1 MKTMKRYIALRGC
14 LLAIMAAKAQND
26 TTLNR
31 NVTVE
36 REFRPVVQSAGKI
49 NQKPVIIETTLTT
62 HPAAYSDYNALLSP
76 AFNTNDLLSQPT
88 RFAEPT
94 PLHGYV
100 RAAIGHTNTL
110 FDFRYT
116 LNGLNQGGAVSRPH
130 QRETVA
136 KAGKAKD
143 QLDVYAN
150 HRAEWGRRANS
161 RTRLGFQFG
170 HSFSTC
176 QLYFGLE
183 GRNRFYTRHGRY
195 FDPATETLTIDKP
208 SQLLPEDKQT
218 TWGMDAFVGV
228 KSNKKQDFQYK
239 VQAGYTLFALP
250 QYATEHQVR
259 SLLNLGY
266 TMRRHRMGA
275 NLSAIN
281 AFITTDAVAD
291 SLYNPRHVIRME
303 PYYAYS
309 GKRFNIH
316 VGMNLD
322 LNIGRGQLLSGMEN
336 VSFAPS
342 PNVQMEG
349 QIAKEWLTIYG
360 DFRGKLSTGIYQA
373 YMESMPYRS
382 LSNGITSH
390 HPAGYIP
397 VDGTIGFH
405 IKPYRD
411 LLINIY
417 GGYAY
422 EINQI
427 TLIATAA
434 DFTGASGVFHR
445 TGDFVYAYSDYGRGK
460 IGADFHYH
468 YQDIIQIHLGGNY
481 YFWDCF
487 RHEAIPA
494 DYRQFFTDTDE
505 KIPADA
511 IFGRTNWDLHL
522 RIDGRID
529 EHWSLYSENFFSGKR
544 LALTTIGTKT
554 LKPTVILNLGCQYE
568 QDNWTTFLQLN
579 NYIHRHN
586 DIYYGY
592 QSEGI
597 NFLLGGSYKF

>member
-1 MKTMKRYIALRGC
+1 MKRYIALLGC
-14 LLAIMAAKAQND
+14 LLPFLAAMAQND

-62 HPAAYSDYNALLSP
+62 HPVAYSDYNALLSP

-143 QLDVYAN
+143 QLDVYAH

-281 AFITTDAVAD
+281 AFISTDAVAD

-390 HPAGYIP
+390 HASGYIP

-511 IFGRTNWDLHL
+511 IFGRANWDLHL

-554 LKPTVILNLGCQYE
+554 LKPTVTLNLGCQYE

>member
-1 MKTMKRYIALRGC
+1 MMKTMKRYIALWGC
-14 LLAIMAAKAQND
+14 LLAVMAAMAQTD

-36 REFRPVVQSAGKI
+36 REFQPVVQAAGKI
-49 NQKPVIIETTLTT
+49 NQKPAITETTLPE
-62 HPAAYSDYNALLSP
+62 HPVVYSDYNALLSP

-88 RFAEPT
+88 RFAEPE

-100 RAAIGHTNTL
+100 RGAFGHPNTL
-110 FDFRYT
+110 FDFRYM
-116 LNGLNQGGAVSRPH
+116 LNGLNNSG
-130 QRETVA
+130 
-136 KAGKAKD
+136 KKAKD
-143 QLDVYAN
+143 QLDVYAH
-150 HRAEWGRRANS
+150 HRAEWGRRADS
-161 RTRLGFQFG
+161 HTRLGLRFG

-183 GRNRFYTRHGRY
+183 GRNTFYTRHGRY
-195 FDPATETLTIDKP
+195 FDPTTETLTIDKP

-218 TWGMDAFVGV
+218 TWGVDTFVGV

-239 VQAGYTLFALP
+239 IQAGYTLFALP

-259 SLLNLGY
+259 SVLDLAY
-266 TMRRHRMGA
+266 KMSRHRIGL
-275 NLSAIN
+275 NLSAID
-281 AFITTDAVAD
+281 AFITTDQIID
-291 SLYNPRHVIRME
+291 SLYNPRHAIRIE
-303 PYYAYS
+303 PFYAYG
-309 GKRFNIH
+309 GKRFNLH
-316 VGMNLD
+316 AGVNLD
-322 LNIGRGQLLSGMEN
+322 LNIGRGQMMSGMEN

-342 PNVQMEG
+342 PNIQFEG
-349 QIAKEWLTIYG
+349 QIAKEWLTMYG
-360 DFRGKLSTGIYQA
+360 DIRGSFGTGIYQA

-382 LSNGITSH
+382 LERGITSH
-390 HPAGYIP
+390 HVAGYKP
-397 VDGTIGFH
+397 VDATVGFH

-422 EINQI
+422 EKNQI

-434 DFTGASGVFHR
+434 DFTGAVSGLSHR
-445 TGDFVYAYSDYGRGK
+445 TGDFVYAYSEYGRGK
-460 IGADFHYH
+460 IGANFHYH
-468 YQDIIQIHLGGNY
+468 YQDIIQINLGGNY
-481 YFWDCF
+481 YIWGCF
-487 RHEAIPA
+487 GHEDFGEKDNPPYQK
-494 DYRQFFTDTDE
+494 DYKKLLEKFYEDG
-505 KIPADA
+505 KIPEDA
-511 IFGRTNWDLHL
+511 IYGRANWDLHL

-529 EHWSLYSENFFSGKR
+529 EHWSLYSDNLFAGKR

-554 LKPTVILNLGCQYE
+554 LKPTVQLNLGCQYE
-568 QDNWTTFLQLN
+568 QDNWTAFLQLN

>member
-1 MKTMKRYIALRGC
+1 MMMKTMKRYIALWGC
-14 LLAIMAAKAQND
+14 LLAITAAMAQTD

-36 REFRPVVQSAGKI
+36 REFQPVMQSAGKI
-49 NQKPVIIETTLTT
+49 NQKPVITETTLPE
-62 HPAAYSDYNALLSP
+62 HPVVYSDYNALLSP
-76 AFNTNDLLSQPT
+76 AFNTNDLPSQPT

-100 RAAIGHTNTL
+100 RGAFGHTNTL
-110 FDFRYT
+110 FDFAYK
-116 LNGLNQGGAVSRPH
+116 LNGLNNSV
-130 QRETVA
+130 
-136 KAGKAKD
+136 KKAKD
-143 QLDVYAN
+143 QLEVYAN

-183 GRNRFYTRHGRY
+183 GRNRFYTRHGHY
-195 FDPATETLTIDKP
+195 FDPATETLTIEKP
-208 SQLLPEDKQT
+208 SQLQPEDKQT
-218 TWGMDAFVGV
+218 TWGVDAFVGV
-228 KSNKKQDFQYK
+228 KSNKKQDFQYQ

-259 SLLNLGY
+259 TMLNLGY
-266 TMRRHRMGA
+266 KMSRHRIGA
-275 NLSAIN
+275 NLSAID
-281 AFITTDAVAD
+281 AFISTDAVAD
-291 SLYNPRHVIRME
+291 SLYNPRHAIRIE
-303 PYYAYS
+303 PFYAYG

-316 VGMNLD
+316 AGVNLD
-322 LNIGRGQLLSGMEN
+322 LNIGRGQLLSGNEN
-336 VSFAPS
+336 ISFAPS
-342 PNVQMEG
+342 PNIQFEG

-434 DFTGASGVFHR
+434 DFTGASGAFHR

-460 IGADFHYH
+460 VGADFHYH
-468 YQDIIQIHLGGNY
+468 YQDIVKINLGGNY

-505 KIPADA
+505 KMPDDA
-511 IFGRTNWDLHL
+511 IFGRTNWDVHL

>member
-1 MKTMKRYIALRGC
+1 M
-14 LLAIMAAKAQND
+14 
-26 TTLNR
+26 
-31 NVTVE
+31 
-36 REFRPVVQSAGKI
+36 
-49 NQKPVIIETTLTT
+49 
-62 HPAAYSDYNALLSP
+62 
-76 AFNTNDLLSQPT
+76 
-88 RFAEPT
+88 
-94 PLHGYV
+94 
-100 RAAIGHTNTL
+100 
-110 FDFRYT
+110 
-116 LNGLNQGGAVSRPH
+116 
-130 QRETVA
+130 
-136 KAGKAKD
+136 
-143 QLDVYAN
+143 
-150 HRAEWGRRANS
+150 
-161 RTRLGFQFG
+161 
-170 HSFSTC
+170 
-176 QLYFGLE
+176 E

-390 HPAGYIP
+390 HASGYIP

-427 TLIATAA
+427 TLIATAV
-434 DFTGASGVFHR
+434 DFTGTSGVFHR

-487 RHEAIPA
+487 RHEAMPA
-494 DYRQFFTDTDE
+494 DYRQFFADTEGKMPDDE
-505 KIPADA
+505 IY
-511 IFGRTNWDLHL
+511 GRANWDLHL

>member
-1 MKTMKRYIALRGC
+1 MKRYIALLGC
-14 LLAIMAAKAQND
+14 LLPLLAAMAQND

-62 HPAAYSDYNALLSP
+62 HPVAYSDYNALLSP

-94 PLHGYV
+94 PLQGYV

-150 HRAEWGRRANS
+150 HCAEWGRRANS
-161 RTRLGFQFG
+161 RTRLGLRFG
-170 HSFSTC
+170 HTFSTC

-208 SQLLPEDKQT
+208 SQLLSEDKQT
-218 TWGMDAFVGV
+218 TWGVDAFVGV
-228 KSNKKQDFQYK
+228 KSNKKQDFHYK

-250 QYATEHQVR
+250 QYATEHQVH
-259 SLLNLGY
+259 SLLNFGY

-390 HPAGYIP
+390 HASGYIP

-494 DYRQFFTDTDE
+494 DYRQFFQETDE
-505 KIPADA
+505 KMPDDA
-511 IFGRTNWDLHL
+511 IFGRANWDLHL

>member
-1 MKTMKRYIALRGC
+1 MKRYIALLGC
-14 LLAIMAAKAQND
+14 LLPFLAAMAQND

-62 HPAAYSDYNALLSP
+62 HPVAYSDYNALLSP

-143 QLDVYAN
+143 QLEVYAN
-150 HRAEWGRRANS
+150 HYAEWGRRANS

-195 FDPATETLTIDKP
+195 FDPATETLTIDNP

-281 AFITTDAVAD
+281 AFISTDAVAD

-411 LLINIY
+411 LLIDIY

-494 DYRQFFTDTDE
+494 DYRQFFTATDE

-511 IFGRTNWDLHL
+511 IYGRANWNIHL
-522 RIDGRID
+522 RIDGRIN

>member
-1 MKTMKRYIALRGC
+1 MMMKTMKRYIALWGC
-14 LLAIMAAKAQND
+14 LLAIMAAMAQND

-62 HPAAYSDYNALLSP
+62 HPVAYSDYNALLSP

-116 LNGLNQGGAVSRPH
+116 LNGLNNSG
-130 QRETVA
+130 
-136 KAGKAKD
+136 KKAKD

-150 HRAEWGRRANS
+150 HHAEWGRRANS

-176 QLYFGLE
+176 QLYFGFE

-218 TWGMDAFVGV
+218 TWGVDAFVGV

-411 LLINIY
+411 LLIDIY

-494 DYRQFFTDTDE
+494 DYRQFFADTEGKMPD
-505 KIPADA
+505 DA
-511 IFGRTNWDLHL
+511 IFGRANWDLHL

>member
-1 MKTMKRYIALRGC
+1 MKRYIALWGC
-14 LLAIMAAKAQND
+14 LLAIMAAMAQND

-62 HPAAYSDYNALLSP
+62 HPVAYSDYNALLSP

-116 LNGLNQGGAVSRPH
+116 LNGLNNSG
-130 QRETVA
+130 
-136 KAGKAKD
+136 KKAKD

-250 QYATEHQVR
+250 QYATEHQVH

-281 AFITTDAVAD
+281 AFITTDAFAD

-322 LNIGRGQLLSGMEN
+322 LNIGRGQLLSGM
-336 VSFAPS
+336 
-342 PNVQMEG
+342 
-349 QIAKEWLTIYG
+349 
-360 DFRGKLSTGIYQA
+360 
-373 YMESMPYRS
+373 
-382 LSNGITSH
+382 
-390 HPAGYIP
+390 
-397 VDGTIGFH
+397 
-405 IKPYRD
+405 
-411 LLINIY
+411 
-417 GGYAY
+417 
-422 EINQI
+422 
-427 TLIATAA
+427 
-434 DFTGASGVFHR
+434 
-445 TGDFVYAYSDYGRGK
+445 
-460 IGADFHYH
+460 
-468 YQDIIQIHLGGNY
+468 
-481 YFWDCF
+481 
-487 RHEAIPA
+487 
-494 DYRQFFTDTDE
+494 
-505 KIPADA
+505 
-511 IFGRTNWDLHL
+511 
-522 RIDGRID
+522 
-529 EHWSLYSENFFSGKR
+529 
-544 LALTTIGTKT
+544 
-554 LKPTVILNLGCQYE
+554 
-568 QDNWTTFLQLN
+568 
-579 NYIHRHN
+579 
-586 DIYYGY
+586 
-592 QSEGI
+592 
-597 NFLLGGSYKF
+597 